1 MDSDQ
6 YSVYAIAYKDSGIS
20 GKDPQIQTPKEERY
34 EVVFDSRGGSSVP
47 SIKNIKYGDHIQ
59 APHTPNRKGF
69 SFTGWYKQ
77 KECKDKWNFN
87 EDIITENRVLYAG
100 VEGVRR
106 CGRVTECYE

>member
-1 MDSDQ
+1 M
-6 YSVYAIAYKDSGIS
+6 
-20 GKDPQIQTPKEERY
+20 
-34 EVVFDSRGGSSVP
+34 FDSRGGSSVP

-100 VEGVRR
+100 WKESADVGGSLSVTNNSSKKSKFLPKTEDSMTLIVQGVW
-106 CGRVTECYE
+106 E